1 MSFFKNLFHKNEEP
15 QPSPAPETPELTI
28 AQQIGDLLQCP
39 VTELPQA
46 EDPIDLEDMWDAYQ
60 EALEQG
66 KQQGFTPVL
75 IICDDLLLEM
85 MEENL
90 PEGQSHME
98 IPAQLDGKA
107 WLEQMFTQ
115 WETDLR
121 SNAPE
126 GLQVLTEPSPAEVEA
141 THRFLSLRMNLLK
154 QMLQKQAPVLLAEI
168 PTKNPWEVLA
178 WIPFGGWNACPMPE
192 EAMAVLKHWYEK
204 YGAVPGCIGH
214 DTLELYVPQPVGEG
228 EAAMQLAQEQFMFCE
243 DIVYQGV
250 ESVPALAKTLEQST
264 VWYFWWD

>member
-1 MSFFKNLFHKNEEP
+1 MSFFKNLFQKDEEP
-15 QPSPAPETPELTI
+15 QPFPAESPELTI
-28 AQQIGDLLQCP
+28 ARQIGAMLQCP
-39 VTELPQA
+39 VMELPQA
-46 EDPIDLEDMWDAYQ
+46 EELIDLEDMWDAYL
-60 EALEQG
+60 EALERG

-90 PEGQSHME
+90 PEGQSHVE

-115 WETDLR
+115 WETELR
-121 SNAPE
+121 SIAPE
-126 GLQVLTEPSPAEVEA
+126 GLQVLTEPVPEKAEA
-141 THRFLSLRMNLLK
+141 AHRFLSLRMNP
-154 QMLQKQAPVLLAEI
+154 LQQAPVLLAEI
-168 PTKNPWEVLA
+168 PTKNPWEVMA
-178 WIPFGGWNACPMPE
+178 WVPFGGWNACPMPE
-192 EAMAVLKHWYEK
+192 DAMAVLKHWYEK

-214 DTLELYVPQPVGEG
+214 DTLELYVLHPVGE
-228 EAAMQLAQEQFMFCE
+228 EAAMELAREQFMFCE

-250 ESVPALAKTLEQST
+250 GSVPALAKGLEQST